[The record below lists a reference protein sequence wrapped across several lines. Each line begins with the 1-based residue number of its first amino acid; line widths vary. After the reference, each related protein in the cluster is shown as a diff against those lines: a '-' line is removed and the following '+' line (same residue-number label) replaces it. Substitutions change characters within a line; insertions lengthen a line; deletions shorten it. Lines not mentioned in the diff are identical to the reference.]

1 LTAGFGP
8 PFFFEGFPDRP
19 LSFQDPQAIRFYP
32 VSIPSAPV
40 LEHEISAQ
48 LRAGDFAAAVA
59 AAAACRRAWP
69 DAAAGWY
76 LGSIAALASG
86 QADAALALVNG
97 WLREHP
103 ADSQWLLRKAECL
116 LALGRREPAVEAA
129 LAAASTAQELP
140 ATLDA
145 IGVFLVVQAADYAK
159 ALEIYDRAV
168 RCSPADRALRHKRA
182 WVELLLGHFE
192 RATTDFEAILA
203 ASPGDADAL
212 KWLADLRRQTRDS
225 NRIAAMQAALSA
237 AAPDSTQAATLHFAL
252 AKSYED
258 LGEHDKSWSHLVT
271 GNRLERARFKYDP
284 MLDRAIME
292 RIIAGFGQ
300 IETEAADRT
309 GESPIF
315 IVGLPRSGTTLVERI
330 IGGHSLAHAAGE
342 LQALPE
348 AVRFASQPE
357 LGKPRRGLELAA
369 MLPRLDAGLIAR
381 EYLARTRT
389 MRGERP
395 RFIDKQP
402 INFYYCPLI
411 LRAFPKARI
420 VHLTRHPMAV
430 CYAIYKVRVQEGGL
444 RFAYDLS
451 EIGEFYL
458 GYRRMM
464 AHWHEV
470 LPGRILDVAYEDVV
484 CALEPTTRRI
494 LDYLGLPFE
503 ARCLEFDRNPAPSTT
518 SSVVQVR
525 QGLYDTSV
533 SQWRHYA
540 KHLTSLAA
548 QLAAGGVP
556 IEQ

>member
-1 LTAGFGP
+1 M
-8 PFFFEGFPDRP
+8 
-19 LSFQDPQAIRFYP
+19 S
-32 VSIPSAPV
+32 SPSTLAF
-40 LEHEISAQ
+40 EHEISAR
-48 LRAGDFAAAVA
+48 LRAGDFAAAAV

-69 DAAAGWY
+69 EAAVGWY
-76 LGSIAALASG
+76 LGSIAALGSG
-86 QADAALALVNG
+86 QADAALVLVAG

-103 ADSQWLLRKAECL
+103 ADSQWLLKKAECL
-116 LALGRREPAVEAA
+116 LALGRREAAIEAA
-129 LAAASTAQELP
+129 LAAASIGQDLP
-140 ATLDA
+140 AALDA
-145 IGVFLVVQAADYAK
+145 IGVFLVMQAADYAR

-168 RCSPADRALRHKRA
+168 QCSPADRALRHKRA
-182 WVELLLGHFE
+182 WVELLLGYFD
-192 RATTDFEAILA
+192 RATADFEAILA

-212 KWLADLRRQTRDS
+212 KWLADLGRQSRES
-225 NRIAAMQAALSA
+225 NRIAAMQAALAA

-258 LGEHDKSWSHLVT
+258 LGEYEKSWRHLAA
-271 GNRLERARFKYDP
+271 GNRLERARFKFDSK
-284 MLDRAIME
+284 LDRAAME
-292 RIIAGFGQ
+292 RVIAGFPQ
-300 IETEAADRT
+300 IETEAADNT

-330 IGGHSLAHAAGE
+330 IGGHSLVHAAGE

-348 AVRFASQPE
+348 AVRLASQRV
-357 LGKPRRGLELAA
+357 LGKPGRGLELAA
-369 MLPRLDAGLIAR
+369 SLPRLDAGLIAR
-381 EYLARTRT
+381 EYLAKTRT
-389 MRGERP
+389 MHGERP

-411 LRAFPKARI
+411 LRAFPRARI

-430 CYAIYKVRVQEGGL
+430 CYAIYKVRFQEGGL

-484 CALEPTTRRI
+484 RALEPTTRRI

-503 ARCLEFDRNPAPSTT
+503 ARCLEFHRNPAPSTT

-525 QGLYDTSV
+525 RGLYDTSLA
-533 SQWRHYA
+533 QWQHYA
-540 KHLTSLAA
+540 EHLAPLAA
-548 QLAAGGVP
+548 QLAAGGLTIDDMP
-556 IEQ
+556 QPLR